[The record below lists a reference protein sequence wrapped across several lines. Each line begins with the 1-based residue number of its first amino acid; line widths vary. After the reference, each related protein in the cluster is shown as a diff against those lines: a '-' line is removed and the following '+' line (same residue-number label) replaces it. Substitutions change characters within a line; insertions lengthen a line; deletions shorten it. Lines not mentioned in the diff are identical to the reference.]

1 MPLFYSQLVSI
12 ERTVFDVLGQ
22 MWLTMLVNGM
32 NLICT
37 MTGVLGTC
45 VKEKIAM
52 AVVND
57 LPFTIRKCSYQNYH
71 VLLEG
76 SKASTFTSDG
86 IND

>member
-37 MTGVLGTC
+37 MTGMLGTC

-57 LPFTIRKCSYQNYH
+57 LPFTIRKCSYQIIMYFWR
-71 VLLEG
+71 VAKLLL
-76 SKASTFTSDG
+76 SHQMV
-86 IND
+86 